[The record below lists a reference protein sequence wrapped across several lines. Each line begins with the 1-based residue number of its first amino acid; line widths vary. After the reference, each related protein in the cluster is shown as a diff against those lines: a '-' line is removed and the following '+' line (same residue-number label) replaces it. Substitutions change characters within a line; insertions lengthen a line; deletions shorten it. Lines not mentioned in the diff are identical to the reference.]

1 MSEFYDL
8 NELLAFCLR
17 KIKVAVAIILV
28 AILGFCGMR
37 LVDMVPQYLS
47 QSQEEEQTQSVA
59 VSEEPMWSEATY
71 LLKIEVPDAADA
83 EEAANR
89 KQDIIS
95 AFNANKYNSEV
106 VNKLVEDFYSL
117 EEKENDSRKEE
128 FYSFGY
134 ILDKE
139 RQYQYSLY
147 DFYSQMLVNSVY
159 QNVQSGNYVS
169 VGFKSTNE
177 ELALSI
183 AEEYVGLLTNKVIA
197 QKGEF
202 TCEQVDRQVV
212 YSLPKT
218 STGASPVRGTALAVS
233 TNKGITLKDIIKQE
247 IKGVIWGILLGIMA
261 SAIVLVAWYYVGTKV
276 QKRSDLKKIGA
287 EYLGLYTNKKKRGI
301 FYRLVYGIEG
311 DSRIFDEDGLAK
323 VVASLTDAKGIE
335 GEVLVS
341 GTCDYKIVERACEA
355 IEKEKSTDLAFIPS
369 ESILTHEETIE
380 RCKQIKQVILIEKI
394 GASNKQDVSSE
405 VKRFEE
411 LGVQIIGIAL
421 NEQ

>member
-47 QSQEEEQTQSVA
+47 QSQEKEQPQSVA
-59 VSEEPMWSEATY
+59 ASEEPMWSEVTY
-71 LLKIEVPDAADA
+71 LLKIEVPDATDA

-177 ELALSI
+177 ELALSV
-183 AEEYVGLLTNKVIA
+183 AEEYVELLTNKVLA
-197 QKGEF
+197 QEGEF

-212 YSLPKT
+212 YSLPRT
-218 STGASPVRGTALAVS
+218 SAGASPVRGTALAVS

-261 SAIVLVAWYYVGTKV
+261 SAIVLVAWYYVGTKL
-276 QKRSDLKKIGA
+276 QKRSDLKKIGV

-301 FYRLVYGIEG
+301 LYRL
-311 DSRIFDEDGLAK
+311 
-323 VVASLTDAKGIE
+323 
-335 GEVLVS
+335 
-341 GTCDYKIVERACEA
+341 
-355 IEKEKSTDLAFIPS
+355 
-369 ESILTHEETIE
+369 
-380 RCKQIKQVILIEKI
+380 
-394 GASNKQDVSSE
+394 
-405 VKRFEE
+405 
-411 LGVQIIGIAL
+411 
-421 NEQ
+421 

>member
-47 QSQEEEQTQSVA
+47 QSQEKEQPQSVA
-59 VSEEPMWSEATY
+59 ASEEPMWSEVTY
-71 LLKIEVPDAADA
+71 LLKIEVPDATDA

-183 AEEYVGLLTNKVIA
+183 AEE
-197 QKGEF
+197 
-202 TCEQVDRQVV
+202 
-212 YSLPKT
+212 
-218 STGASPVRGTALAVS
+218 
-233 TNKGITLKDIIKQE
+233 
-247 IKGVIWGILLGIMA
+247 
-261 SAIVLVAWYYVGTKV
+261 
-276 QKRSDLKKIGA
+276 
-287 EYLGLYTNKKKRGI
+287 
-301 FYRLVYGIEG
+301 
-311 DSRIFDEDGLAK
+311 
-323 VVASLTDAKGIE
+323 
-335 GEVLVS
+335 
-341 GTCDYKIVERACEA
+341 
-355 IEKEKSTDLAFIPS
+355 
-369 ESILTHEETIE
+369 
-380 RCKQIKQVILIEKI
+380 
-394 GASNKQDVSSE
+394 
-405 VKRFEE
+405 
-411 LGVQIIGIAL
+411 
-421 NEQ
+421 

>member
-17 KIKVAVAIILV
+17 KIKVAVAIVLV
-28 AILGFCGMR
+28 AILGFCGSR
-37 LVDMVPQYLS
+37 LADMVPQYLS
-47 QSQEEEQTQSVA
+47 QNQEEEQQQSV
-59 VSEEPMWSEATY
+59 VTSKEPMWSEVTY
-71 LLKIEVPDAADA
+71 LLKIEVPDVEDA
-83 EEAANR
+83 EESANR
-89 KQDIIS
+89 KQDIVS

-117 EEKENDSRKEE
+117 EEKENDNRKEE

-147 DFYSQMLVNSVY
+147 DFYSQILVNSVY
-159 QNVQSGNYVS
+159 QNIQADQYVS

-177 ELALSI
+177 ELAMNI
-183 AEEYVGLLTNKVIA
+183 AEEYVELIMHKVRE
-197 QKGEF
+197 QDGEYV
-202 TCEQVDRQVV
+202 CENVDRQVV

-218 STGASPVRGTALAVS
+218 SAGASPVRGTTLAVS
-233 TNKGITLKDIIKQE
+233 TNKGVTIKDIIKQE
-247 IKGVIWGILLGIMA
+247 IKGVIWGVLLGIMVA
-261 SAIVLVAWYYVGTKV
+261 AIVLVGWYYVGNNI
-276 QKRSDLKKIGA
+276 QKRSDLKKAGV
-287 EYLGLYTNKKKRGI
+287 EQLGLYTNKKKRGI
-301 FYRLVYGIEG
+301 LYRLVYGIEG

-355 IEKEKSTDLAFIPS
+355 IGKEKSTDLAFIPS